1 MRLLLTS
8 ILLAFSAYSVAQTE
22 LGGNKTIKMP
32 KPTTNNPSLT
42 APAPEPDKGMF
53 SSIPEPKPSRTL
65 DPAPPNTNFGK
76 TPIPFD
82 NPHAAVQQKLNKQN
96 YTVYDTNVRRDQFL
110 GEIRTKS
117 KIGRILYRD
126 YDRIDGDVIRIY
138 VNGIQTQPQIILDED
153 FTGFDITFQEGTN
166 MIEFESLSEGY
177 APPNTAELVVLDENG
192 VVLFQNGWAIANG
205 FKASVNIIRD

>member
-1 MRLLLTS
+1 MRFLLTFM
-8 ILLAFSAYSVAQTE
+8 LFAFSAAVVAQE

-32 KPTTNNPSLT
+32 KSTVNNPSVS
-42 APAPEPDKGMF
+42 APTPEPNKPMF

-65 DPAPPNTNFGK
+65 DITPSNSNFGK
-76 TPIPFD
+76 APAAFE
-82 NPHAAVQQKLNKQN
+82 NPHAEVEKKLNKQS
-96 YTVYDTNVRRDQFL
+96 YTVYDADVRRDQFL

-126 YDRIDGDVIRIY
+126 YDRVDGDVIRIY
-138 VNGIQTQPQIILDED
+138 INGVQTQPQTILDGE

-177 APPNTAELVVLDENG
+177 APPNTAELVVMDENG